1 MTLTAKEILERCRR
15 AGAEMRRLHEKVDMY
30 RDTAGR
36 MTASLDGIGAR
47 STGESDHMATI
58 MGEIDS
64 VERDLR
70 QRDREYTAEVAAAC
84 KLLDMLPALECS
96 VLNRYYVHG
105 QNLRVI
111 AQELGYSYN
120 YVRNCKAAGCRQ
132 LASLGEGEVMRLLP
146 YWYIIEDCRSVRLY
160 CEPVTVSRRISSP
173 AASSTTTTVARSVC
187 QVFQLSVAEVA
198 ETSEVLVCVGL
209 KIVLPAGLTTRLS
222 R

>member
-58 MGEIDS
+58 MSEIDS

-105 QNLRVI
+105 QNLRII

-132 LASLGEGEVMRLLP
+132 LASLGEGEVMQLLP
-146 YWYIIEDCRSVRLY
+146 YWYIIEDEKREKRQ
-160 CEPVTVSRRISSP
+160 R
-173 AASSTTTTVARSVC
+173 
-187 QVFQLSVAEVA
+187 
-198 ETSEVLVCVGL
+198 
-209 KIVLPAGLTTRLS
+209 
-222 R
+222 